1 MRVDN
6 LDHWEPPPEGVLK
19 INFDGASKENPDHAG
34 FDGAIRDHKSEIIQI
49 FYGSLGN
56 DTSNVTELDGLV
68 EGLDMDERRNILPLI
83 LEGVSYYFIH
93 GLQNS

>member
-1 MRVDN
+1 MV
-6 LDHWEPPPEGVLK
+6 EPSDIK
-19 INFDGASKENPDHAG
+19 
-34 FDGAIRDHKSEIIQI
+34 KSEVIWI
-49 FYGSLGN
+49 FYGNLGI
-56 DTSNVTELDGLV
+56 DSNNAAEIDGLV